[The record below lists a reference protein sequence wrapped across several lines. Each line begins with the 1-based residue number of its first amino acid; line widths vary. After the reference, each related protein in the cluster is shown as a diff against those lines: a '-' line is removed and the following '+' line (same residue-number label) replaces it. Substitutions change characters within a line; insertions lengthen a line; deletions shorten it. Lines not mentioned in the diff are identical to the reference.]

1 MAETHNSYGC
11 KVILKVGLVIAV
23 FCMSV
28 AEAASGARQVKH
40 YNRPTREFLYLVSDD
55 GLFGYTAKT
64 DGTLQRINTSYPL
77 IGQFPYYV
85 IAKPQGRFLYVC
97 GAAARNNNHDGT
109 VYEYSIAPSGK
120 LALINAVGAGSLPSL
135 MAFHP
140 SGRFLYCSS
149 QDALANKNIIFEY
162 RVKQNGALVPIT
174 SRPATLDL
182 GPIFSMAVDHSGNFL
197 FLTFRDSIRSFRINA
212 NGTLHALPAYTLKTK
227 GNAYIA
233 VNPKGNY
240 AYAVSDGSN
249 ELLEFSISRSGQ
261 LVPLASK
268 TIRAGRLS
276 PSIAIAPSGRF
287 LYAVCED
294 GIYQY
299 NIGADGR
306 LHSLLLPRLAVNPF
320 GGRLTVTRS
329 DLFAYLTLTGNEAG
343 HIEQFH
349 VKNGL
354 LTPFKHPFLATGT
367 SPSSLAITYR

>member
-1 MAETHNSYGC
+1 
-11 KVILKVGLVIAV
+11 
-23 FCMSV
+23 MSV
-28 AEAASGARQVKH
+28 AKAASCARQAKRH
-40 YNRPTREFLYLVSDD
+40 IRSTREFLYLVLDN
-55 GLFGYTAKT
+55 GLLGYTART
-64 DGTLQRINTSYPL
+64 DGTLQRIDTSYPL
-77 IGQFPYYV
+77 IGQFPYFV

-97 GAAARNNNHDGT
+97 GAAAANNDNDGT
-109 VYEYSIAPSGK
+109 IYEYSIAPSGK
-120 LALINAVGAGSLPSL
+120 LASINAVGAGSLPSL

-140 SGRFLYCSS
+140 SGRFLYCPS
-149 QDALANKNIIFEY
+149 QDALGRKNIIFEY
-162 RVKQNGALVPIT
+162 RVKQNGALVAIT
-174 SRPATLDL
+174 SRPPTLDI

-212 NGTLHALPAYTLKTK
+212 NGTLRALPAYTLKTK

-233 VNPKGNY
+233 VSPSGSY

-261 LVPLASK
+261 LVPLALK
-268 TIRAGRLS
+268 TIRAGRIL

-306 LHSLLLPRLAVNPF
+306 LHSLLLPRLAANCL
-320 GGRLTVTRS
+320 GGRLVVTQS
-329 DLFAYLTLTGNEAG
+329 GLFAYVTISGGSEPGN
-343 HIEQFH
+343 IEQFH

-354 LTPFKHPFLATGT
+354 LTPFKHPFMSTGVN
-367 SPSSLAITYR
+367 PISLAITYR